1 MEIVKTL
8 LMGCGALA
16 LLSMVGCMGLVGV
29 GTYAVDQAME
39 SEVSRVLV
47 EEERRGR
54 PEHAD
59 YGDDPFSEYDGDSEN
74 SGWSDDAR

>member
-29 GTYAVDQAME
+29 GSYAVDQALE
-39 SEVSRVLV
+39 AEASRMD
-47 EEERRGR
+47 EGRNYR
-54 PEHAD
+54 PEKAD
-59 YGDDPFSEYDGDSEN
+59 YGDDPFSEYDGDSDN
-74 SGWSDDAR
+74 SGWSDDAQ